1 MSTRA
6 ADIESKVA
14 EEVSRISEP
23 ALAARIRGLLVPVR
37 CEPRGWDYGTEGQM
51 FPCWIVAEYPS
62 SNTAFG
68 YCEYGFG
75 PSFPWGLHSISGAHM
90 TLVPRIVEGLRANDA
105 GEVGAGRRNER
116 TIRFKVHKAR

>member
-90 TLVPRIVEGLRANDA
+90 TLGMDCGWYASLEDAFRTSWAWDVPNPPGH
-105 GEVGAGRRNER
+105 EVS
-116 TIRFKVHKAR
+116 